1 MTEFADQLEKAC
13 YHSHYLAQRLAARPE
28 LREAL
33 ITHGAHV
40 FTWAEMRDFAAWAT
54 LYDTVEIFMAQ
65 LRLCRQA
72 VLARLIFR
80 DLNGH
85 ADLAEVMKT
94 ISLFARFVVQQAR
107 LAGEHA
113 LSSFG
118 QPKNAAGEV
127 QRLLVVGMGK
137 LGGDELNVS
146 SDIDLIFI
154 YPESG
159 ETDGRRSLSHQE
171 YFTRLGKFIIKVLN
185 EVTVDGFVFRV
196 DMRLRPFGDAGPL
209 VMSFNALENY
219 LLTQGREWERY
230 AWIKARVLWG
240 ENEADD
246 AATLA
251 LANLVRPFV
260 YRRYLDYSSID
271 AMRGLHAQIRQEVR
285 KKDAANNIKLGSGGI
300 REVEFIAQVFQLTR
314 GGRER
319 VLQEKSTIKTLNLLA
334 EKGLM
339 PAQDVVRL
347 QAAYA
352 FLRHLEHRL
361 QYVEDQQTQRLPDKI
376 EALQRLALSMNYAD
390 ALTFLAALQAHR
402 DFVASQFEHVFGQPL
417 ADTPSNTLIRNPFT
431 QGAASQVSLHC
442 DAVVVWWRNVQADL
456 IFQAEEALFL
466 EGLGFTQAQDCAR
479 YLHHFFNG
487 QKYRQLPETTQ
498 QKIHLLM
505 PEILKVVVV
514 RSEPEAILVRFLS
527 LIETISRR
535 SAYLTLLAT
544 SARILDQVA
553 NVFAASDWLSAY
565 LIQHPILLD
574 DLLDAH
580 FLERRIDWDVLAEQM
595 QQQLSDCAGDVEAQ
609 MDVLRQYQH
618 AQIFLLARQE
628 LAGILTLE
636 AVSDELSAL
645 AMMLVQAALR
655 WAWLSLSQGAQA
667 PQIEP
672 AFAVIAYGKLG
683 GLELGYR
690 SDLDVIFL
698 CDDVEPQT
706 FELYCKLARRISTWL
721 SASTPA
727 GRLYELD
734 LRLRPNGESG
744 LLVSRVTAF
753 ADYQENHAWLWEHQA
768 LTRARFVA
776 GDVRVG
782 QQFEAIRLAILQKHR
797 DTTPVYQAIIEMRQK
812 MRVSHPARED
822 DVKYADGGIVDVEFM
837 VQTLVLLHSRDF
849 GNLLDNKGN
858 IALLNRA
865 AQHGLIPTE
874 LAEQVAAAYRYFRS
888 WQHKKDLN
896 PSSYTRITN
905 DCRLHYAVVKQLWTW
920 LFEKTV

>member
-1 MTEFADQLEKAC
+1 MTEFAEQLEKAC
-13 YHSHYLAQRLAARPE
+13 YHSQYLAQRLAARP
-28 LREAL
+28 AL
-33 ITHGAHV
+33 LEDLNAHGADV
-40 FTWAEMRDFAAWAT
+40 FTWAEMQAFANWPA
-54 LYDTVEIFMAQ
+54 LYDTVDDFMAQ
-65 LRLCRQA
+65 LRLCRQS

-94 ISLFARFVVQQAR
+94 ISLFARFVVEQAR

-118 QPKNAAGEV
+118 QPKTAAGDL

-171 YFTRLGKFIIKVLN
+171 YFTRLGKFIIKALN
-185 EVTVDGFVFRV
+185 EVTAYGFVFRV

-209 VMSFNALENY
+209 VMSFNVLENY

-271 AMRGLHAQIRQEVR
+271 AMRSLHAQIRQEIR

-300 REVEFIAQVFQLTR
+300 REIEFIAQVFQLTR

-339 PAQDVVRL
+339 PAQDVARL
-347 QAAYA
+347 QTAYA
-352 FLRHLEHRL
+352 FLRNLEHRL
-361 QYVEDQQTQRLPDKI
+361 QYVDDQQTQRLPDNS
-376 EALQRLALSMNYAD
+376 ETLQRLALSMNYAD
-390 ALTFLAALQAHR
+390 APTFLTALQAHR
-402 DFVASQFEHVFGQPL
+402 DFVASQFEHVFGEPL
-417 ADTPSNTLIRNPFT
+417 ADKPSTTVQNPF
-431 QGAASQVSLHC
+431 ASQALAPQSAGVLSS
-442 DAVVVWWRNVQADL
+442 DVVAWWQSVQADL
-456 IFQAEEALFL
+456 SFQIEEATFL
-466 EGLGFTQAQDCAR
+466 EGLGFTQAHDSAR

-505 PEILKVVVV
+505 PEILKAAVL
-514 RSEPEAILVRFLS
+514 RSEPEAILRRFLS

-544 SARILDQVA
+544 SARILEQVA
-553 NVFAASDWLSAY
+553 NVFAASDWLSTY

-574 DLLDAH
+574 DLLDPY
-580 FLERRIDWDVLAEQM
+580 FLERRTDWAVLAAQM
-595 QQQLSDCAGDVEAQ
+595 QQQLSDRAGDVEAQ

-618 AQIFLLARQE
+618 AQTFLLARQE

-655 WAWLSLSQGAQA
+655 WAWLSL
-667 PQIEP
+667 PQRPEEYP
-672 AFAVIAYGKLG
+672 TFAVIAYGKLG

-698 CDDVEPQT
+698 CADVAPET
-706 FELYCKLARRISTWL
+706 FELYCKLARRVSTWL
-721 SASTPA
+721 SATTPA

-776 GDVRVG
+776 GDALIG
-782 QQFEAIRLAILQKHR
+782 EQFEAIRLAILQKPR
-797 DTTPVYQAIIEMRQK
+797 DTESVYQAIIEMRQK
-812 MRVSHPARED
+812 IRLSHPARED
-822 DVKYADGGIVDVEFM
+822 EVKHAYGGIVDVEFM
-837 VQTLVLLHSRDF
+837 VQTLVLLHGRDF
-849 GNLLDNKGN
+849 ANLLDNKGN
-858 IALLNRA
+858 IALLHCA

-874 LAEQVAAAYRYFRS
+874 LTEPVATAYRYFRS

-896 PSSYTRITN
+896 PSFYAHITD
-905 DCRLHYAVVKQLWTW
+905 DCRLHYTAVQQLWAW
-920 LFEKTV
+920 LFEKTA